1 MKKLFIFILLISS
14 FNSYAQFHKTYDWE
28 EKPQLHEL
36 TIEQE
41 KESSIAILKK
51 NIVEFHQSKVTN
63 NISVFETTHTIIRA
77 NDDKG
82 ISSHNQVYIP
92 MRRVKKLKSIKAR
105 TINKNGKIT
114 HLDEN
119 NIKQIE
125 NVEEYGNFQI
135 FAIEGAEKG
144 SEIEVLYTVEKE
156 YSPFGTENLQ
166 FDYPV
171 LRSEMVFI
179 SNGLISNLKT
189 YNTGQNFE
197 RTYLDN
203 MLVEELI
210 LNNIPAA
217 TEEDYAAKD
226 AYKIYAAYQCFGNTE
241 LTQEVLWNNT
251 VGNIGSNFFPTAI
264 PKVVIDEIRTHIL
277 KKEEKISD
285 FEIASRLDNY
295 IKSNFTVVENNNP
308 QIEEIDFILKNRS
321 SSDYGIIKAYA
332 HFLKALNIE
341 YEIVITANRYE
352 HKFDS
357 EFYNPN
363 ALREFLIYL
372 PQLKKYISP
381 DRIDYR
387 VSEAPTNIL
396 GNNGLFINY
405 EMQYYFRKITQHDP
419 NYSKIKRV
427 MDIKFS
433 DDIDKAIVEEYQEYT
448 GHWGFQNRAFMAL
461 TSGQQKADFEDYLTG
476 SGIEDKNVTI
486 FELENTDMNQ
496 TKYNLPYIVK
506 STIES
511 SALLEEAGES
521 YIFQVGKVI
530 GTQSELY
537 QERERVYPIE
547 MQYPNEYNY
556 TITVDIPKN
565 YTLEGLESLVIDKK
579 LEIDGKIICKWDSN
593 YEIKNDKLIISIV
606 EFYRTN
612 DYPIEEYNGFRE
624 VINAASDF
632 NKAAVLFNAE

>member
-1 MKKLFIFILLISS
+1 MKKLFIFILLFSTINS
-14 FNSYAQFHKTYDWE
+14 FSQYYKTYDWN

-36 TIEQE
+36 NKAENN
-41 KESSIAILKK
+41 ESSIAILKK
-51 NIVEFHQSKVTN
+51 NIVEFGKSKITN
-63 NISVFETTHTIIRA
+63 NMSIFETTHTIIRV

-82 ISSHNQVYIP
+82 INTHNQVYIP
-92 MRRVKKLKSIKAR
+92 MRRVKRLKSIKAR
-105 TINKNGKIT
+105 TIAKDGKIT
-114 HLDEN
+114 NLDEN

-135 FAIEGAEKG
+135 FAIEGAENG
-144 SEIEVLYTVEKE
+144 SEIEVMYTVEKE

-171 LRSEMVFI
+171 KRSEMVFI

-189 YNTGQNFE
+189 YNTDQNFE

-203 MLVEELI
+203 LLVEELV
-210 LNNIPAA
+210 LNDIPPASD
-217 TEEDYAAKD
+217 EDYAAKE
-226 AYKIYAAYQCFGNTE
+226 AYKIYVAYQCFGNSE

-251 VGNIGSNFFPTAI
+251 VENVGGNFFPVAI
-264 PKVVIDEIRTHIL
+264 PKVVIDEIRSNIL
-277 KKEEKISD
+277 KKDEKISD
-285 FEIASRLDNY
+285 FEVASRLDNY

-308 QIEEIDFILKNRS
+308 QLEEIDYILKNRS

-352 HKFDS
+352 HKFDT

-363 ALREFLIYL
+363 SLREFLIYL
-372 PQLKKYISP
+372 PRLKQYISP

-387 VSEAPTNIL
+387 VSEAPTTIL

-405 EMQYYFRKITQHDP
+405 ELQYYFKKIGQDDP
-419 NYSKIKRV
+419 NYSKIKRI
-427 MDIKFS
+427 MDISFS
-433 DDIDKAIVEEYQEYT
+433 DDFDKVIVNEDQEYT

-461 TSGQQKADFEDYLTG
+461 TTGQQKADFEDYLTG
-476 SGIEDKNVTI
+476 SGIEGKNVTK
-486 FELENTDMNQ
+486 FELGNTEMNQ
-496 TKYNLPYIVK
+496 TKYNLPYTVK

-521 YIFQVGKVI
+521 FLFQVGQVI

-537 QERERVYPIE
+537 QERERIYPIE

-556 TITVDIPKN
+556 TITVDIPN
-565 YTLEGLESLVIDKK
+565 GYTLEGLESLIINKK
-579 LEIDGKIICKWDSN
+579 LEIDGGILCQWDSN
-593 YEIKNDKLIISIV
+593 YEIKKNKLVISIV
-606 EFYRTN
+606 EYYRTN
-612 DYPIEEYNGFRE
+612 DYPIENYEGFRE

-632 NKAAVLFNAE
+632 NKAAVLFNAK

>member
-1 MKKLFIFILLISS
+1 MKKLFIFILLFSTINS
-14 FNSYAQFHKTYDWE
+14 FSQYYKTYDWN

-36 TIEQE
+36 TEAE
-41 KESSIAILKK
+41 NNESSIAILKK
-51 NIVEFHQSKVTN
+51 NIVEFGKSKITN
-63 NISVFETTHTIIRA
+63 KLSVFETTHTIIRV

-82 ISSHNQVYIP
+82 INTHNQVYIP

-105 TINKNGKIT
+105 TIAKDGKIT
-114 HLDEN
+114 NLDEN

-135 FAIEGAEKG
+135 FAIEGAENG
-144 SEIEVLYTVEKE
+144 SEIEVMYTVEKE

-171 LRSEMVFI
+171 KRSETVFI

-189 YNTGQNFE
+189 YNTNQNFE

-203 MLVEELI
+203 LLVEELV
-210 LNNIPAA
+210 LNDIPS
-217 TEEDYAAKD
+217 TSEEDYAAKD
-226 AYKIYAAYQCFGNTE
+226 AYKIYVAYQCFGNSD

-251 VGNIGSNFFPTAI
+251 VENVGGNFFPTAI
-264 PKVVIDEIRTHIL
+264 PKVVIDEIRSNIL
-277 KKEEKISD
+277 KKDEKISD

-308 QIEEIDFILKNRS
+308 LLEEIDYILKNRS

-352 HKFDS
+352 HKFDP

-372 PQLKKYISP
+372 PLLKKYISP

-387 VSEAPTNIL
+387 VSEAPTTIL

-405 EMQYYFRKITQHDP
+405 ELGYYFKKIGQNDP
-419 NYSKIKRV
+419 NYSKIRRI
-427 MDIKFS
+427 MDIGFS
-433 DDIDKAIVEEYQEYT
+433 DDFDKVIVDEDQEYT

-461 TSGQQKADFEDYLTG
+461 TTGEQKAGFEDYLTG
-476 SGIEDKNVTI
+476 SGIEDKNVTK
-486 FELENTDMNQ
+486 FELGNTEMNQ
-496 TKYNLPYIVK
+496 TEYNLPYTVK

-511 SALLEEAGES
+511 SALLEEAGDS
-521 YIFQVGKVI
+521 YLFQVGQVI

-537 QERERVYPIE
+537 QERERLYPIE

-556 TITVDIPKN
+556 TITVDIPKG
-565 YTLEGLESLVIDKK
+565 YKLEGLESLIINKK
-579 LEIDGKIICKWDSN
+579 LEIDGEILCKWDSN
-593 YEIKNDKLIISIV
+593 YEIKKNKLVISIV
-606 EFYRTN
+606 EYYRTN
-612 DYPIEEYNGFRE
+612 DYPIEHYEGFRE

-632 NKAAVLFNAE
+632 NKAAVLFNAK